1 MAWTALNQDSFTGG
15 ADGKPKEGSGV
26 ELSWMETEYI
36 LAAGSYYLA
45 EDINVDK
52 EIRIAND
59 GLGGTVNLCLDGHT
73 LTSSHTGN
81 ARSVVVP
88 SGSTLNLCDC
98 KDSGKIIGGA
108 RFLLEMTSDA
118 PSVNLYGG
126 TLEHSGYESCVHV
139 RGNLTLDGAVLKSSS
154 YAINTAPNSSVTIK
168 NGTVESSNTKQGQ
181 AYGVNV
187 QTADFTMTGGEIKHT
202 AAGDAAVYFV
212 GGGGTISGGTITA
225 NGCGIQLATSSSVT
239 LSGSPA
245 IKGGKADI
253 GVNYG
258 AITVGAGLTG
268 KYTVYKTNPSSITEP
283 SPFPFTTASN
293 ADHSALFSPAS
304 TGMAGV
310 GVRNGGEGNAQ
321 KVELY
326 REHGYSSWWEYDADQ
341 HWKEC
346 PNPNCTAPK
355 KDVANHEKVWKV
367 GDTQHWEAC
376 SVCYWVSE
384 KTDHTWAE
392 AWSNNAYYHWH
403 ECTASGCAGLG
414 RAFKDGYGAHVY
426 DNDQDTTCN
435 TCGYTRPVT
444 PSHTHAWATTW
455 TTSATHHWHEC
466 TAADCP
472 VTENSGKDGYGA
484 HVYDNDQD
492 TTCNTC
498 NYTRPVTPGHTH
510 NYGDWQHNDTQHWK
524 ICSCGDETGR
534 ANHDFSDWVTD
545 REATATEEGAKHR
558 DCQTCSYRHE
568 ETIPAT
574 GTGTITSEVIPG
586 DHAPATD
593 ISTPEEELKDM
604 LLTEEEKQQVQN
616 GTNIRIVLEVQDAGN
631 TVSDWDRAAVSQA
644 LNGYA
649 MGQYLNINLYKLVGT
664 DRTDITETEKKIR
677 IVITVPDSLKNTDN
691 GKTRTYAVIRVH
703 DGRAQLLADLD
714 NSADTITIETDRFST
729 YAIAYNDKSGDDNSG
744 NDNTGDG
751 NTGDDNS
758 GDDNT
763 GNDNNGNGN
772 GGNNNSGNNTGTADS
787 GNNANHNG
795 QEPAPGQEAVPTRD
809 NEPKT
814 GDAAPL
820 ELYATLAMIAGFT
833 YLLLYFA
840 DRRRGMSEETK
851 KELVSRIVTWAKQGG
866 RLRKCLALAALLVL
880 LVYYH
885 SIGKQLSLPAGHS
898 A

>member
-1 MAWTALNQDSFTGG
+1 M
-15 ADGKPKEGSGV
+15 
-26 ELSWMETEYI
+26 
-36 LAAGSYYLA
+36 
-45 EDINVDK
+45 
-52 EIRIAND
+52 
-59 GLGGTVNLCLDGHT
+59 
-73 LTSSHTGN
+73 
-81 ARSVVVP
+81 
-88 SGSTLNLCDC
+88 
-98 KDSGKIIGGA
+98 
-108 RFLLEMTSDA
+108 
-118 PSVNLYGG
+118 
-126 TLEHSGYESCVHV
+126 
-139 RGNLTLDGAVLKSSS
+139 
-154 YAINTAPNSSVTIK
+154 
-168 NGTVESSNTKQGQ
+168 
-181 AYGVNV
+181 
-187 QTADFTMTGGEIKHT
+187 
-202 AAGDAAVYFV
+202 
-212 GGGGTISGGTITA
+212 
-225 NGCGIQLATSSSVT
+225 
-239 LSGSPA
+239 
-245 IKGGKADI
+245 
-253 GVNYG
+253 
-258 AITVGAGLTG
+258 
-268 KYTVYKTNPSSITEP
+268 
-283 SPFPFTTASN
+283 
-293 ADHSALFSPAS
+293 
-304 TGMAGV
+304 
-310 GVRNGGEGNAQ
+310 
-321 KVELY
+321 
-326 REHGYSSWWEYDADQ
+326 
-341 HWKEC
+341 
-346 PNPNCTAPK
+346 
-355 KDVANHEKVWKV
+355 
-367 GDTQHWEAC
+367 
-376 SVCYWVSE
+376 CYWVSE

-435 TCGYTRPVT
+435 TCGYTRTVT
-444 PSHTHAWATTW
+444 PSHTH
-455 TTSATHHWHEC
+455 
-466 TAADCP
+466 D
-472 VTENSGKDGYGA
+472 
-484 HVYDNDQD
+484 
-492 TTCNTC
+492 
-498 NYTRPVTPGHTH
+498 
-510 NYGDWQHNDTQHWK
+510 YGDWQNNDTQHWK
-524 ICSCGDETGR
+524 ICTCGDETGR
-534 ANHDFSDWVTD
+534 ADHDFSDWVTD

-558 DCQTCSYRHE
+558 DCQTCAYRE
-568 ETIPAT
+568 TGTIPAT
-574 GTGTITSEVIPG
+574 GGDTSGTGTITSEVIPG

-714 NSADTITIETDRFST
+714 NSADTITIETDRFSA

-751 NTGDDNS
+751 NTGDDNTGNDNTGNDNTGDDNTGNDNS

-763 GNDNNGNGN
+763 GDDNSGNDNIGDDNTGNDNSGNDNTGDDNSGNDNNGNGN
-772 GGNNNSGNNTGTADS
+772 GGNNNSGNNTRTADS